1 VLASTRGGKKVTKRI
16 QTMSAEGGKRNL
28 ISEFRLKI
36 VYLHV
41 PHFEVHLL
49 EVMANFLEEVCF
61 HMTFYQTSI
70 PQFDRISAYPNAQKD
85 RVKA

>member
-1 VLASTRGGKKVTKRI
+1 MSTK
-16 QTMSAEGGKRNL
+16 GGKRKML
-28 ISEFRLKI
+28 SKFRLKI

-49 EVMANFLEEVCF
+49 EVVANFLEEVCF

-70 PQFDRISAYPNAQKD
+70 PQFYRISAYPNAQKD